1 MEKRASPNK
10 STSEPVS
17 QTVSQMNIPTRSIIK
32 INERDARNIKYVQK
46 TQNLTI
52 DDLFKQTKQKP
63 AQSECDDTNRTLK
76 RLHDIVKNKSSHA
89 SKEEPRRTASP
100 NSSNALQS
108 RKRRL
113 DVRESVDSTVQFYK
127 QIASLMNQD
136 GTENVRAYKK

>member
-1 MEKRASPNK
+1 
-10 STSEPVS
+10 
-17 QTVSQMNIPTRSIIK
+17 MNIPTRSITK

-76 RLHDIVKNKSSHA
+76 RLHDIINNKSSHA

-108 RKRRL
+108 RRRRL